1 MARNIMT
8 NYILIILVFSVLA
21 VLIAGVVL
29 MGRGG
34 ELNKKYGN
42 KLMMARVS
50 LQWLIV
56 VLLIAIYLFNK
67 S

>member
-1 MARNIMT
+1 MAKNME
-8 NYILIILVFSVLA
+8 NYILVILVFAVLA

-42 KLMMARVS
+42 KLMIARVS

-56 VLLIAIYLFNK
+56 LLLLLIFMFK
-67 S
+67 

>member
-1 MARNIMT
+1 ME
-8 NYILIILVFSVLA
+8 NYILVILVFAVLA

-42 KLMMARVS
+42 KLMIARVS

-56 VLLIAIYLFNK
+56 LLLLLIFMFK
-67 S
+67 

>member
-1 MARNIMT
+1 ME

-21 VLIAGVVL
+21 VLMAGVVL
-29 MGRGG
+29 MGSGG

-42 KLMMARVS
+42 KLMVARVS
-50 LQWLIV
+50 LQWMI
-56 VLLIAIYLFNK
+56 VLLLILVYVFHK